1 MEIKL
6 KNFIMHKILIIED
19 DQSLREQMAQ
29 VLRFEGFETL
39 EAANGKLGVAAA
51 ISAIPDL
58 VVCDIMMPELDGFG
72 VLQALRDNPGTA
84 MIPFIFL
91 TALVAIQDRRQGMEE
106 GADDYITKPYKSD
119 ALVGSVRRRLEKRNR
134 QIEESR
140 IRAEAVSLAVA
151 ASVPQEILE
160 SLDHITTVTNLLAL
174 KYAGGDPQVAATQ
187 KSVAQETDRLRR
199 MMRRLHLYAQLPQ
212 LYANRFELEKTG
224 SVSTMAMVIERVAQ
238 DTCRSWKR
246 DHDLISVI
254 VPSGLPIREEYLT
267 VLIEEL
273 VDNACKFSPPG
284 STIEVNGHGQR
295 EFWSLAVSNHG
306 EGMSGDQ
313 IAQIGAFK
321 QFWNGS
327 KKPRGLG
334 LGLALTQSI
343 ARLHGCEFAIESGT
357 NTTTATVLMPL
368 ET

>member
-1 MEIKL
+1 
-6 KNFIMHKILIIED
+6 MHTILIIED

-51 ISAIPDL
+51 ISSVPDL

-91 TALVAIQDRRQGMEE
+91 TALVASQDRRHGMEE
-106 GADDYITKPYKSD
+106 GADDYITKPYKPD
-119 ALVGSVRRRLEKRNR
+119 ALIGSVRRRLEKRNR
-134 QIEESR
+134 QNEESR

-174 KYAGGDPQVAATQ
+174 KYAGDDPQVAATQ
-187 KSVAQETDRLRR
+187 QSVAQETDRLRR

-212 LYANRFELEKTG
+212 LYANRFALEKTG
-224 SVSTMAMVIERVAQ
+224 SVSTAGTVVERVAR
-238 DTCRSWKR
+238 DVCCGWKR
-246 DHDLISVI
+246 DLDLVSKVASS
-254 VPSGLPIREEYLT
+254 PLPIREEYLT
-267 VLIEEL
+267 VLVEEL
-273 VDNACKFSPPG
+273 VDNACKFSSPG
-284 STIEVNGHGQR
+284 SAIEVNGRGQR
-295 EFWSLAVSNHG
+295 EFWSLAVSNRG
-306 EGMSGDQ
+306 EGMSPDQ
-313 IAQIGAFK
+313 TAQIGAFK
-321 QFWNGS
+321 QFWNGG

-343 ARLHGCEFAIESGT
+343 ARLHGCEFAIESDT
-357 NTTTATVLMPL
+357 AATTATILVPL

>member
-1 MEIKL
+1 
-6 KNFIMHKILIIED
+6 MHKILIIED

-29 VLRFEGFETL
+29 VLRFEGFGTI
-39 EAANGKLGVAAA
+39 EAANGKLGVTAAV
-51 ISAIPDL
+51 SSIPDL
-58 VVCDIMMPELDGFG
+58 VICDIMMPELDGFG

-91 TALVAIQDRRQGMEE
+91 TALVASHDLRHGMEE

-119 ALVGSVRRRLEKRNR
+119 ALIGSVRRRLEKRSR

-151 ASVPQEILE
+151 ASVPREILE
-160 SLDHITTVTNLLAL
+160 SLDHITTVTNLLAI
-174 KYAGGDPQVAATQ
+174 KYAGVDPQVAATQ
-187 KSVAQETDRLRR
+187 QSVAQETDRLRR

-212 LYANRFELEKTG
+212 LYANRFELVKIGSLPTTG
-224 SVSTMAMVIERVAQ
+224 TVIERVAREV
-238 DTCRSWKR
+238 CRGWKR
-246 DHDLISVI
+246 EKDLVNT
-254 VPSGLPIREEYLT
+254 VAPAPLPISEEYLA
-267 VLIEEL
+267 VLVEEL

-284 STIEVNGHGQR
+284 SAIEVTGRGQR

-306 EGMSGDQ
+306 EGMSAEQ
-313 IAQIGAFK
+313 ISQIGAFQ
-321 QFWNGS
+321 QFWHGC

-343 ARLHGCEFAIESGT
+343 ARLHGCEFAIESARDA
-357 NTTTATVLMPL
+357 TTATVLVPL
-368 ET
+368 ETEGDKSNE